1 MQGLFD
7 HDLYVIRKKVL
18 KLMGGAFHIYD
29 RNGGLLFYSKQ
40 KAFKLKEDIRLYTG
54 EDMQHEVLTIKARQ
68 VIDFSAGYEVVDAT
82 LGQRVGGLRRR
93 GLKSLLRD
101 TWIVLD
107 ANDQEIATIQEDS
120 TAAALVRRFFD
131 MAALILPQKYHLERN
146 GQTLVTYQQ
155 NYNPI
160 VKRITIDFGFDN
172 QRQIDRRL
180 GLAAGVLLSAI
191 EGRQG

>member
-1 MQGLFD
+1 MQGAFD
-7 HDLYVIRKKVL
+7 HDQYVIRKKVI
-18 KLMGGAFHIYD
+18 KLLGGAFHIYD
-29 RNGGLLFYSKQ
+29 RNGTLLFYSKQ

-54 EDMQHEVLTIKARQ
+54 EDMKQEVLTIKARQ
-68 VIDFSAGYEVVDAT
+68 VIDFSAGYDVVDT
-82 LGQRVGGLRRR
+82 TNGQRVGGLRRR

-107 ANDQEIATIQEDS
+107 ENDQEIGIIQEDS
-120 TAAALVRRFFD
+120 TAAAIVRRFID
-131 MAALILPQKYHLERN
+131 MASLLFPQKYHLERN

-160 VKRITIDFGFDN
+160 VKRITIDFGFDS